1 MKVLVRCDCDQSTIV
16 RAQIGKMSLQPILLL
31 CPQFTT
37 APTSRDT
44 YITDN
49 SIK

>member
-1 MKVLVRCDCDQSTIV
+1 MKALLRCDCDQWTIV
-16 RAQIGKMSLQPILLL
+16 RAEIGKMSLQPILLL
-31 CPQFTT
+31 CPRFTT
-37 APTSRDT
+37 SPTSRDT